1 MKYEITD
8 EKDFIRLDKY
18 LMNKTDIS
26 RSKIQEMIK
35 EELVLVNDKKS
46 KNSYVLRLGDVIKIV
61 GELKEETDA
70 KPEKMN
76 LDIVYEDDDLIVINK
91 PSGLVVHPAAGHFTG
106 TLVNGLLAHT
116 NSLSSNNGNIRPG
129 IVHRIDKDTSGLL
142 VVAKNDR
149 THEALAKQLK
159 DKTLSRIYI
168 ALVQGRINHDTGTID
183 APIGRDPKDRKK
195 MCVTDQNSKEAIT
208 HFRVVERYKNATLI
222 ECKLETGRTHQIRV
236 HMNYIKHPI
245 INDPVYGPKRKVSS
259 FGQMLHAKEIG
270 FIHPKTKEYMTFK
283 CDAPKEFYEI
293 LLKYKN
299 E

>member
-1 MKYEITD
+1 MKYEIKD
-8 EKDFIRLDKY
+8 GKDFVRLDKY

-35 EELVLVNDKKS
+35 QELVLLNGKKT
-46 KNSYVLRLGDVIKIV
+46 KNSYVLKLNDVIEIT

-70 KPEKMN
+70 NPEKMD
-76 LDIVYEDDDLIVINK
+76 LDIVYEDDDLMVINK
-91 PSGLVVHPAAGHFTG
+91 PSGLVVHPAAGHFSG

-116 NSLSSNNGNIRPG
+116 NNLSTNNGNIRPG

-142 VVAKNDR
+142 VVAKNDK
-149 THEALAKQLK
+149 THEALSKQLK
-159 DKTLSRIYI
+159 DKTLSRIYV

-183 APIGRDPKDRKK
+183 APIGRDINDRKK

-208 HFRVVERYKNATLI
+208 HFKVIERYKNATLI

-236 HMNYIKHPI
+236 HMSYIKHPI
-245 INDPVYGPKRKVSS
+245 INDPVYGSRKKVND

-270 FIHPKTKEYMTFK
+270 FIHPRTKKYMTFK
-283 CDAPKEFYEI
+283 CDTPKEFNEI
-293 LLKYKN
+293 VSKYKN